1 MGTYNALLGIPV
13 LLGICYAFS
22 NNRKKINTRLVGFG
36 IGLQV
41 LFAFLILRTSGG
53 RWLFQQLNDV
63 VLKILSFTDAGA
75 SFVFGS
81 LVENKSTF
89 GFIFAFNVLPTIVF
103 FSAFMA
109 ILYHL
114 GIMQKVVYVI
124 ALLMQKTMGTSGAE
138 SLSAAA
144 NIFVGQTEAPLVI
157 KPYINKMTQSELLC
171 IMTGGMA
178 TIAGGVMAG
187 YVGMLKDS
195 IPGIA
200 GYLMA
205 ASCMAAP
212 AAMTLAKIL
221 IPETGVPETSGK
233 LELKTE
239 SIDSNVIDACAR
251 GCSEGM
257 GLAINVAAMLIGFTA
272 MIAMLSFFWES
283 IATFLGITGYTS
295 LDSVIGLLLSP
306 FAWLIGVPNSD
317 ISVAGALIGKKIIL
331 NEFVAYAELQKY
343 VTDET
348 LIMLPKTQMLLS
360 YALCGFANFS
370 SIGIQIA
377 GIGGLAPER
386 RSELAQLAL
395 RALLAGAFASFLTAS
410 IAGLFYIEPVISEA
424 AKAM

>member
-1 MGTYNALLGIPV
+1 MGTFNALIGIPV
-13 LLGICYAFS
+13 LLGICVAFS
-22 NNRKKINTRLVGFG
+22 NNRKKINWKLVGCG

-41 LFAFLILRTSGG
+41 FFAFFILKTSAG
-53 RWLFQQLNDV
+53 RWLFGQLNDA
-63 VLKILSFTDAGA
+63 VLKILSFTEAGS
-75 SFVFGS
+75 SFVFGN
-81 LVENKSTF
+81 LVADQKTF

-114 GIMQKVVYVI
+114 GIMQKIVYVI
-124 ALLMQKTMGTSGAE
+124 AMVMQKTMGTSGAE

-157 KPYINKMTQSELLC
+157 KPYIDEMTKSELLC
-171 IMTGGMA
+171 VMTGGMA

-187 YVGMLKDS
+187 YVGMLKGS
-195 IPGIA
+195 IPDIA

-212 AAMTLAKIL
+212 AALTLSKIL
-221 IPETGVPETSGK
+221 MPEEETPVTSGK

-272 MIAMLSFFWES
+272 MIAMIGFFWET
-283 IATFLGITGYTS
+283 IAGVLGITQYNT
-295 LDSVIGLLLSP
+295 LDSIIGLLLSP
-306 FAWLIGVPNSD
+306 FAWLIGVPNAD
-317 ISVAGALIGKKIIL
+317 INIAGALIGKKIIL
-331 NEFVAYAELQKY
+331 NEFVAYAELQTAITSPE
-343 VTDET
+343 VIMDE
-348 LIMLPKTQMLLS
+348 KTKMLLS

-377 GIGGLAPER
+377 GIGGLAPKR

-395 RALLAGAFASFLTAS
+395 RALLGGVFASFMTAS
-410 IAGLFYIEPVISEA
+410 IAGLFYVA
-424 AKAM
+424 N

>member
-1 MGTYNALLGIPV
+1 MGTYNALIGIPV
-13 LLGICYAFS
+13 LLGICIALS
-22 NNRKKINTRLVGFG
+22 NNRKKINWRLVGFG
-36 IGLQV
+36 LGLQL
-41 LFAFLILRTSGG
+41 LFAFLILKTSGG
-53 RWLFQQLNDV
+53 QWLFGQLNDA
-63 VLKILSFTDAGA
+63 VLKILSFTEAGS
-75 SFVFGS
+75 SFVFGN
-81 LVENKSTF
+81 LVLDQKTF

-114 GIMQKVVYVI
+114 GIMQKIVYVI
-124 ALLMQKTMGTSGAE
+124 ALIMQKTMGTSGAE

-157 KPYINKMTQSELLC
+157 KPYIDDMTKSELLC
-171 IMTGGMA
+171 VMTGGMA

-187 YVGMLKDS
+187 YVGMLKDT

-212 AAMTLAKIL
+212 AALTLSKIL
-221 IPETGVPETSGK
+221 MPEEETPVTSGK

-239 SIDSNVIDACAR
+239 TIDSNVIDACAR

-272 MIAMLSFFWES
+272 MIAMIGFFWEA
-283 IATFLGITGYTS
+283 IAGFLNMESYNT
-295 LDSVIGLLLSP
+295 LDSIIGLVLSP
-306 FAWLIGVPNSD
+306 FAWLIGVPNAD
-317 ISVAGALIGKKIIL
+317 INIAGALIGKKLIL
-331 NEFVAYAELQKY
+331 NEFVAYAELQKIIA
-343 VTDET
+343 DSASE
-348 LIMLPKTQMLLS
+348 MLPKTKMILS

-377 GIGGLAPER
+377 GIGGLAPNR

-410 IAGLFYIEPVISEA
+410 IAGLFYVG
-424 AKAM
+424 

>member
-157 KPYINKMTQSELLC
+157 KPYVNKMTQSELLC

-187 YVGMLKDS
+187 YVGMLKDC

-212 AAMTLAKIL
+212 AALTLAKIL
-221 IPETGVPETSGK
+221 IPETNVPETSGK

-283 IATFLGITGYTS
+283 IATFLGITSYTS

-317 ISVAGALIGKKIIL
+317 ISVAGSLIGKKIIL

-343 VTDET
+343 VTDDT

>member
-124 ALLMQKTMGTSGAE
+124 ALLMQKTMGTQGE

-144 NIFVGQTEAPLVI
+144 NIFVGQTEAPR
-157 KPYINKMTQSELLC
+157 N
-171 IMTGGMA
+171 
-178 TIAGGVMAG
+178 
-187 YVGMLKDS
+187 
-195 IPGIA
+195 
-200 GYLMA
+200 
-205 ASCMAAP
+205 
-212 AAMTLAKIL
+212 
-221 IPETGVPETSGK
+221 
-233 LELKTE
+233 
-239 SIDSNVIDACAR
+239 
-251 GCSEGM
+251 
-257 GLAINVAAMLIGFTA
+257 
-272 MIAMLSFFWES
+272 
-283 IATFLGITGYTS
+283 
-295 LDSVIGLLLSP
+295 
-306 FAWLIGVPNSD
+306 
-317 ISVAGALIGKKIIL
+317 
-331 NEFVAYAELQKY
+331 
-343 VTDET
+343 
-348 LIMLPKTQMLLS
+348 
-360 YALCGFANFS
+360 
-370 SIGIQIA
+370 
-377 GIGGLAPER
+377 
-386 RSELAQLAL
+386 
-395 RALLAGAFASFLTAS
+395 
-410 IAGLFYIEPVISEA
+410 
-424 AKAM
+424 

>member
-1 MGTYNALLGIPV
+1 MGNLNALIGIPV
-13 LLGICYAFS
+13 LLGICVALS
-22 NNRKKINTRLVGFG
+22 NNRKKINWKLVGFG
-36 IGLQV
+36 ISLQAF
-41 LFAFLILRTSGG
+41 FAYLILKTPGG
-53 RWLFQQLNDV
+53 RWLFGQLNDA
-63 VLKILSFTDAGA
+63 VLRILSFTEAGS
-75 SFVFGS
+75 SFVFGN
-81 LVENKSTF
+81 LVSDQKTF

-114 GIMQKVVYVI
+114 GIMQKIVYVI
-124 ALLMQKTMGTSGAE
+124 ALFMQKTMGTSGAE

-157 KPYINKMTQSELLC
+157 KPYIDEMTKSELLC
-171 IMTGGMA
+171 VMTGGMA

-187 YVGMLKDS
+187 YVGMLKDT

-212 AAMTLAKIL
+212 AALTLSKIL
-221 IPETGVPETSGK
+221 MPEEETPVTSGK

-239 SIDSNVIDACAR
+239 TIDSNVIDACAR

-272 MIAMLSFFWES
+272 MIAMVGFFWES
-283 IATFLGITGYTS
+283 IAGVLGITQYNT

-306 FAWLIGVPNSD
+306 FAWLIGVPNAD
-317 ISVAGALIGKKIIL
+317 INIAGALIGKKIIL
-331 NEFVAYAELQKY
+331 NEFVAYAELQ
-343 VTDET
+343 TALNNPE
-348 LIMLPKTQMLLS
+348 IMMNPKTQMLLS

-377 GIGGLAPER
+377 GIGGLAPNR

-395 RALLAGAFASFLTAS
+395 RALLGGAFASFMTAS
-410 IAGLFYIEPVISEA
+410 IAGLFYVAPI
-424 AKAM
+424 